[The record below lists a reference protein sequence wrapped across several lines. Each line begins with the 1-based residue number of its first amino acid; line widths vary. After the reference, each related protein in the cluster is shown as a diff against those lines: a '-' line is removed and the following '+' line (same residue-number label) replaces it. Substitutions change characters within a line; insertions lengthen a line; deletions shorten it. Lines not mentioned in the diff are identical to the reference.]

1 VSSSDAAI
9 LFGVAT
15 LGGLLNSIAGGGSF
29 ITFPTLLFMGIPSV
43 PANATNT
50 VALWPGTV
58 ASTGAYR
65 RSLNGSLLRRMLPL
79 IVITFLG
86 GAVGAA
92 LLLKTRPATFDKLIP
107 WLLMLATIMFS
118 LGRRINRWVARHH
131 SEGGPSVGRVTGM
144 TLFQLL
150 LAVYLGYFGA
160 GVGFV
165 IMAVLAVMGLDDIHA
180 MNGLRTLLVTCG
192 NAVAVAVFIFAKAVY
207 WPQALLM
214 LVGAAIGG
222 YAGAWYVQRLDP
234 KKVRYFVIALGFS
247 MSAYFF
253 WKAYLR

>member
-1 VSSSDAAI
+1 LA
-9 LFGVAT
+9 GVAT
-15 LGGLLNSIAGGGSF
+15 VAGALNSIAGGGSF

-65 RSLNGSLLRRMLPL
+65 RSLNAGLLRRMLPL

-86 GAVGAA
+86 GAAGAA

-107 WLLMLATIMFS
+107 WLLLVATVMFS
-118 LGRRINRWVARHH
+118 LGPRINVWMTGRHAA
-131 SEGGPSVGRVTGM
+131 GGPSFVRVTGL
-144 TLFQLL
+144 TALQGI
-150 LAVYLGYFGA
+150 LAIYLGYFGA

-165 IMAVLAVMGLDDIHA
+165 IMAVLAMMGLENIHS

-192 NAVAVAVFIFAKAVY
+192 NAVAVIVFIAAGAVY

-214 LVGAAIGG
+214 LTGAALGG
-222 YAGAWYVQRLDP
+222 YTGAWYVQKLDP
-234 KKVRYFVIALGFS
+234 RKVRYFVICLGFG
-247 MSAYFF
+247 MAAYFF
-253 WKAYLR
+253 WKGYLR

>member
-1 VSSSDAAI
+1 MA
-9 LFGVAT
+9 
-15 LGGLLNSIAGGGSF
+15 GGLNSIAGGGSF

-65 RSLNGSLLRRMLPL
+65 RSLNAGLLRRMLPL
-79 IVITFLG
+79 IIITFLG

-92 LLLKTRPATFDKLIP
+92 LLLNTRPATFDKLIP
-107 WLLMLATIMFS
+107 WLLLVATVMFN
-118 LGRRINRWVARHH
+118 LGPRINVWVSRRHT
-131 SEGGPSVGRVTGM
+131 EGGPSWGRVTGV
-144 TLFQLL
+144 TLLQAL

-165 IMAVLAVMGLDDIHA
+165 IMAVLAIMGLENIHS

-192 NAVAVAVFIFAKAVY
+192 NAVAVIVFIVARAVY

-214 LVGAAIGG
+214 LVGAALGG
-222 YAGAWYVQRLDP
+222 YAGAWYVQKLDP
-234 KKVRYFVIALGFS
+234 QKVRYFVICLGYG
-247 MSAYFF
+247 MATYFF
-253 WKAYLR
+253 WKGYLR

>member
-1 VSSSDAAI
+1 M

-43 PANATNT
+43 NANATNT

-65 RSLNGSLLRRMLPL
+65 KSLGRDLLRQMLPL

-107 WLLMLATIMFS
+107 WLLLVATVMFN
-118 LGRRINRWVARHH
+118 LGPRINAWVARHH
-131 SEGGPSVGRVTGM
+131 TEGGPSLGRVTGV
-144 TLFQLL
+144 TLLQAL
-150 LAVYLGYFGA
+150 LAIYLGYFGA

-165 IMAVLAVMGLDDIHA
+165 IMALLAIMGLDNIHA

-192 NAVAVAVFIFAKAVY
+192 NAVAVIVFIVAGAVY

-222 YAGAWYVQRLDP
+222 YAGAWYVQKLDP
-234 KKVRYFVIALGFS
+234 RKVRYFVICLGYS
-247 MSAYFF
+247 MATYFF
-253 WKAYLR
+253 WKGYLR

>member
-1 VSSSDAAI
+1 M

-43 PANATNT
+43 NANATNT

-65 RSLNGSLLRRMLPL
+65 KSLGRDLLRQMLPL

-107 WLLMLATIMFS
+107 WLLLVATVMFNLGPRIS
-118 LGRRINRWVARHH
+118 LWVARHH
-131 SEGGPSVGRVTGM
+131 TEDGPSLGRVAGV
-144 TLFQLL
+144 TLLQAL

-165 IMAVLAVMGLDDIHA
+165 IMALLAIMGVDNIHS

-192 NAVAVAVFIFAKAVY
+192 NAVAVVVFILARAVY

-214 LVGAAIGG
+214 LVGAALGG
-222 YAGAWYVQRLDP
+222 YAGAWYVQKLDP
-234 KKVRYFVIALGFS
+234 RKVRYFVICLGYG
-247 MSAYFF
+247 MATYFF
-253 WKAYLR
+253 WKGYLR

>member
-1 VSSSDAAI
+1 MSSSDAAI

-15 LGGLLNSIAGGGSF
+15 VGGLLNSIAGGGSF

-65 RSLNGSLLRRMLPL
+65 RSLNTGLLRRMLPL

-107 WLLMLATIMFS
+107 WLLLLATIMFS

-131 SEGGPSVGRVTGM
+131 SQTGPSLRRVAGM
-144 TLFQLL
+144 TLLQAL

-165 IMAVLAVMGLDDIHA
+165 IMAVLAVMGLDDVHA

-192 NAVAVAVFIFAKAVY
+192 NAVAVGVFIVARAVY

-214 LVGAAIGG
+214 LTGAAIGG